1 MNELATCA
9 RFVQKFSEAVF
20 EVASSDLVHMGMS
33 VVSYTIKDISDDAG
47 YLAALG
53 MTRTAQV
60 RLLLSSPLLSSPL
73 LSSHSSICL
82 HAHYLS

>member
-1 MNELATCA
+1 M
-9 RFVQKFSEAVF
+9 
-20 EVASSDLVHMGMS
+20 ASSDLVHMGMA

-60 RLLLSSPLLSSPL
+60 RSAPPRPAASTPTSTSTFTITHL
-73 LSSHSSICL
+73 LSSHPLPLPLLGSLKVEASCGG
-82 HAHYLS
+82 